1 MDSLRDGFGDTKGL
15 VRPPCSS
22 AVAANFQDTVFV
34 TKQITDG
41 LDGDTPQ
48 IGKLLGA
55 EVFVLHQVGLLH
67 TFDRCRGR
75 DWLPL
80 DEFLG
85 STKQG
90 YQVVPSGVRHGN
102 SIPNPLRA
110 RYTNYLTTLE
120 TA

>member
-1 MDSLRDGFGDTKGL
+1 MRVRVLVPSNCQFSRHRLR
-15 VRPPCSS
+15 
-22 AVAANFQDTVFV
+22 

-90 YQVVPSGVRHGN
+90 YQVVWSWC
-102 SIPNPLRA
+102 A
-110 RYTNYLTTLE
+110 AWEQYTKPATRTLHE
-120 TA
+120 LSDYA